1 MISIEK
7 MKEAEGKRVRL
18 TFKSERIKEGFCV
31 SYEAPAD
38 EDEEP
43 MLFIDDNF
51 AEVQSN
57 IVKIEILDEEDEK

>member
-18 TFKSERIKEGFCV
+18 IFDDDSTKEGFCV

-38 EDEEP
+38 DEEEA
-43 MLFIDDNF
+43 MLLIDDDF
-51 AEVQSN
+51 AEVQSS
-57 IVKIEILDEEDEK
+57 IEKIEILDEK

>member
-18 TFKSERIKEGFCV
+18 IFDDDSTKEGFCV

-38 EDEEP
+38 DEEEP
-43 MLFIDDNF
+43 MLLIDDDF
-51 AEVQSN
+51 AEVQSS
-57 IVKIEILDEEDEK
+57 IEKIEILDEK

>member
-18 TFKSERIKEGFCV
+18 IFDEGSTKEGFCV

-38 EDEEP
+38 DEEEP
-43 MLFIDDNF
+43 MLLIDDDF
-51 AEVQSN
+51 AEVQSS
-57 IVKIEILDEEDEK
+57 IVKIEILDEK

>member
-18 TFKSERIKEGFCV
+18 IFDDDSTKEGFCV

-43 MLFIDDNF
+43 MLFIDDDF
-51 AEVQSN
+51 AEVQSS
-57 IVKIEILDEEDEK
+57 IVKIEILDEK